1 MNHQDRLDL
10 ISHSAQQTQTF
21 GATLGQ
27 LVEAGQVIALIG
39 HLGAGKTQWAKGF
52 GLGLGLSEQTIINS
66 PTFTFVN
73 EYQGPLRFYHIDV
86 YRLNQANEA
95 ETLGLDTYLYGD
107 GVCLIEWADRVQDL
121 LPVEYM
127 QIILSHV
134 VEDEMKRCIKLQAY
148 GRPYTTLL
156 NKFQDRISKR

>member
-1 MNHQDRLDL
+1 MNHQNRLDL
-10 ISHSAQQTQTF
+10 ISHSTQQTQIF

-27 LVEAGQVIALIG
+27 LVEAGQVVALVG

-52 GLGLGLSEQTIINS
+52 GLGLGLSKQIIINS

-73 EYQGPLRFYHIDV
+73 EYQGRLRFYHIDV
-86 YRLNQANEA
+86 YRLNRPSEV

-107 GVCLIEWADRVQDL
+107 GVCLIEWADRVQEL
-121 LPVEYM
+121 LPGEYM
-127 QIILSHV
+127 QIILSHD
-134 VEDEMKRCIKLQAY
+134 VEDEMKRYIKLQAY